1 MDESETEPPPPT
13 ARCVGTV
20 YAGPAVQEGAFR
32 EEEDKMAQRGGRWMR
47 PRPDWGLAV
56 DRTARGSPR
65 GCNGDTSLAF
75 RVWTP
80 SGSLRRARNGTD
92 AFEFTKGGLWKS
104 RLYDGFD

>member
-1 MDESETEPPPPT
+1 
-13 ARCVGTV
+13 
-20 YAGPAVQEGAFR
+20 
-32 EEEDKMAQRGGRWMR
+32 MAQRGGRWMR

-80 SGSLRRARNGTD
+80 SGSLRRARNGTP
-92 AFEFTKGGLWKS
+92 AFEFTKGACGKV
-104 RLYDGFD
+104 GFRMASIDNNDATVTMHCS